1 VDQWET
7 HKVIKCDNSHNRL
20 GVVVAQIIKEDKDIQ
35 EASNGE
41 ASIDDETLM
50 INKNNFIDHIYVEQI
65 PLSIS

>member
-1 VDQWET
+1 MNLMN
-7 HKVIKCDNSHNRL
+7 HYRL
-20 GVVVAQIIKEDKDIQ
+20 GVAVVQIIKEDKDIQ

-50 INKNNFIDHIYVEQI
+50 IIKNDFIDHIYVEQI

>member
-1 VDQWET
+1 MN
-7 HKVIKCDNSHNRL
+7 HCRL
-20 GVVVAQIIKEDKDIQ
+20 GVAVVQIIKEDKDIQ

-50 INKNNFIDHIYVEQI
+50 TIKSYFIDHMYVEQI

>member
-1 VDQWET
+1 MN
-7 HKVIKCDNSHNRL
+7 HYRL
-20 GVVVAQIIKEDKDIQ
+20 GVAVVPIIKEDKDIQ

-50 INKNNFIDHIYVEQI
+50 IIEYDFIDNIYVEQI